1 MFVKFFK
8 NKERIYKEDFI
19 IGCHL
24 VYGWMPTILHLDLK
38 DFDKYK
44 VLTYLLKVKNEDY
57 LLNINEISNI
67 NK

>member
-1 MFVKFFK
+1 
-8 NKERIYKEDFI
+8 
-19 IGCHL
+19 
-24 VYGWMPTILHLDLK
+24 MPTILHLDLK